1 MYLHNHMPGLKI
13 LKVTLIAF
21 ARFFY
26 CVTFQMRLQIAGS
39 IKNKVTL
46 DAFVGSSPSDSTR
59 ALFVIFTLL
68 AKVGVNLAI
77 CQHQMSF

>member
-1 MYLHNHMPGLKI
+1 MPGLKI
-13 LKVTLIAF
+13 MKVTLIVF
-21 ARFFY
+21 ARFFTFY

-68 AKVGVNLAI
+68 AKVGVNLAMS
-77 CQHQMSF
+77 QHQMSF